1 MATSTRESY
10 VPIVGE
16 LPWTMVYCRTSHE
29 PRHIGKETEE
39 AGATTDQEDAVGD
52 WAVPRPLFTDR
63 LPEAPTL
70 PPIAKVPSHHLLLRD
85 LAVLG
90 DLLLLHHSPYF
101 TLHLFPAYRA
111 LLWEMLSMLGGS
123 LVRRYLSPALLCH

>member
-70 PPIAKVPSHHLLLRD
+70 PPIAKVLSHHLLLRA

-90 DLLLLHHSPYF
+90 DSCCFSTTVP
-101 TLHLFPAYRA
+101 TLHCIYSQPTEHCCGR
-111 LLWEMLSMLGGS
+111 
-123 LVRRYLSPALLCH
+123 C